1 MISNK
6 HYDIILVFVFSR
18 IHNYFF
24 NIAKYLG
31 NDYKIGIFVVGVEKA
46 KRTSETDRLFISLCK
61 ELGADVLYEGN
72 FSCELLAV
80 PQFRETGLL
89 WGRIKN
95 CITFKKIISMQSFG
109 LGVEFLEEYVKHGI
123 KKHLVY
129 DRIVFQNKLKTDE
142 SRQFVNENL
151 EIAEM
156 GCPDLKYPVFPDFKC
171 DYMVAFPTA
180 LSFTDSR
187 SKTIFLENILSL
199 LSQIPPEEHVVIKLH
214 NVKDGGNPIDS
225 GKIFNISSKLNP
237 SGDVFKAGAKLAA
250 FTSKTFAFKF
260 INLYNGFLY
269 AEVLFKTAHMDKFTK
284 YYNFGI
290 ELFLPGVKK
299 GFITGRTSSVW
310 YALYDKIPVYNCD
323 NETEKARSRNVLD
336 SYKSFG
342 VPPCK
347 GELRFNPENFN
358 KISNS
363 ARKADLIEILKKELE
378 I

>member
-1 MISNK
+1 MNK

-18 IHNYFF
+18 IHNYYL
-24 NIAKYLG
+24 NIVKYLSPEL
-31 NDYKIGIFVVGVEKA
+31 KIGIFVPGAEKA
-46 KRTSETDRLFISLCK
+46 KWTSETNQLFLDFCR
-61 ELGADVLYEGN
+61 ETGADVFYEGN
-72 FSCELLAV
+72 FSCELLLV
-80 PQFRETGLL
+80 PQFRGADFL

-95 CITFKKIISMQSFG
+95 CITFKKAVSMQSFG
-109 LGVEFLEEYVKHGI
+109 LGAEFLKEYVENGI
-123 KKHLVY
+123 KKHFVY

-171 DYMVAFPTA
+171 DYMAAFPTA

-187 SKTIFLENILSL
+187 SKTIFLENIISL

-214 NVKDGGNPIDS
+214 NVRDGGNPIDS
-225 GKIFNISSKLNP
+225 GRIFDISSKLNP
-237 SGDVFKAGAKLAA
+237 SGDIFKAGSKLAS
-250 FTSKTFAFKF
+250 FMSKAFAFKF

-269 AEVLFKTAHMDKFTK
+269 SEVLFKTAHMDKFTK

-323 NETEKARSRNVLD
+323 NETKKARSQNVLD

-358 KISNS
+358 KINNS
-363 ARKADLIEILKKELE
+363 AVGADLIKILKKELE